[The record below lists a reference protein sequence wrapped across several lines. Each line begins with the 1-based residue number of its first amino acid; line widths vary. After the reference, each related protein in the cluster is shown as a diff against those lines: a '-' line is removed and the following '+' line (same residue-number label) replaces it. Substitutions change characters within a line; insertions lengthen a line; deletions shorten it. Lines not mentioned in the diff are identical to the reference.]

1 MTASF
6 ALHLPER
13 RGVSR
18 WVLAGAAIVAAHA
31 AIVAAIA
38 LWDARAPVE
47 PHMIPAIAVSLAPVQ
62 SSSPEMQDQDLPA
75 GPTMQQADAVPEA
88 PPKPVEKPVE
98 TQVEP
103 PAQPQAEVTLPRA
116 EEQKEIEK
124 PKQEATPPAP
134 ETRALPKAERLGQ
147 FSEAASNAY
156 LARVAGHLKRFIRYP
171 MEARGASG
179 TVLVRFELNRDGE
192 VIGSEVK
199 KSSGSAILDHAALA
213 ILQRASPFPSF
224 PAAKPEARD
233 SYLAPVEFYK

>member
-1 MTASF
+1 MTAF
-6 ALHLPER
+6 TLHLPER
-13 RGVSR
+13 NGVSR
-18 WVLAGAAIVAAHA
+18 WVIAGAAIVAAHA
-31 AIVAAIA
+31 AIVLSVA
-38 LWDARAPVE
+38 LWYERAPVE

-62 SSSPEMQDQDLPA
+62 SASPETQDQDLPV
-75 GPTMQQADAVPEA
+75 GPTMQQAEAVPEA
-88 PPKPVEKPVE
+88 PPKTEDKPVE
-98 TQVEP
+98 TKVEP

-134 ETRALPKAERLGQ
+134 ETRAMPKGERLGQ

-192 VIGSEVK
+192 VIGSEVR
-199 KSSGSAILDHAALA
+199 KSSGNSILDRTALA
-213 ILQRASPFPSF
+213 ILQRASPFPTF

-233 SYLAPVEFYK
+233 SYLVPVEFYR